1 MKSNPNIDR
10 TKIREKALTF
20 IKRHCINKGKWRR
33 LEMALE
39 AIERA
44 RADRAA
50 TEKINSK

>member
-1 MKSNPNIDR
+1 MENNPNIDR

-20 IKRHCINKGKWRR
+20 IRNHCKDKGKWRR

-44 RADRAA
+44 RVDRASER
-50 TEKINSK
+50 TSTMK

>member
-1 MKSNPNIDR
+1 MENNPNIDR
-10 TKIREKALTF
+10 TKIREKALIF
-20 IKRHCINKGKWRR
+20 IRKHCINKGKWRR

-44 RADRAA
+44 REERAA